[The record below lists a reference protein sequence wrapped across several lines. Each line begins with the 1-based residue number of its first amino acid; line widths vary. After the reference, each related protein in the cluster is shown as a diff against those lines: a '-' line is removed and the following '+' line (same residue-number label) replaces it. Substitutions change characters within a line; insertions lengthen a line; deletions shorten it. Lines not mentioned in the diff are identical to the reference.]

1 MERSYNFSV
10 GAKRLANVQ
19 PSAIRKVL
27 EKAVKLQG
35 EGHHVIFFSI
45 GEPDFNTPEAIKSA
59 TIQAIKDNFTH
70 YTSNRGHAGLRK
82 SLQNYIY
89 GETGVSY
96 DPETEIIL
104 TSGGAEGLNNVML
117 SFVDEGDDV
126 IVLTPFFVNYKMLV
140 NMCGANFIDVPLDDK
155 EGFKL
160 NIATLEKAITP
171 KAKMLIINNPNNPS
185 GVVFSKAE
193 LNAVCEMAK
202 KYNFLVLSDEMYSR
216 LTYGAAK
223 FYSMAAFPNM
233 KERTIIVSGFSKTF
247 AMTGWRV
254 GYLAAAKPLADVLI
268 RTHQYSTTS
277 GTTFIHVGL
286 TKSMDSEETKV
297 DVEHMVN
304 TFGKRRALML
314 QKLSEIPGISYSNPA
329 GAFYLLMNVA
339 ASGLSGEAFSER
351 LLAEKHLATVPAKAF
366 GDNFADYIR
375 ISYAT
380 SESDIEEGV
389 RRIKEL
395 VKELKDGKN

>member
-126 IVLTPFFVNYKMLV
+126 IVLTPF
-140 NMCGANFIDVPLDDK
+140 
-155 EGFKL
+155 
-160 NIATLEKAITP
+160 
-171 KAKMLIINNPNNPS
+171 
-185 GVVFSKAE
+185 
-193 LNAVCEMAK
+193 
-202 KYNFLVLSDEMYSR
+202 LS
-216 LTYGAAK
+216 
-223 FYSMAAFPNM
+223 
-233 KERTIIVSGFSKTF
+233 TIKC
-247 AMTGWRV
+247 W
-254 GYLAAAKPLADVLI
+254 
-268 RTHQYSTTS
+268 
-277 GTTFIHVGL
+277 
-286 TKSMDSEETKV
+286 
-297 DVEHMVN
+297 
-304 TFGKRRALML
+304 
-314 QKLSEIPGISYSNPA
+314 
-329 GAFYLLMNVA
+329 
-339 ASGLSGEAFSER
+339 
-351 LLAEKHLATVPAKAF
+351 
-366 GDNFADYIR
+366 
-375 ISYAT
+375 
-380 SESDIEEGV
+380 
-389 RRIKEL
+389 
-395 VKELKDGKN
+395 